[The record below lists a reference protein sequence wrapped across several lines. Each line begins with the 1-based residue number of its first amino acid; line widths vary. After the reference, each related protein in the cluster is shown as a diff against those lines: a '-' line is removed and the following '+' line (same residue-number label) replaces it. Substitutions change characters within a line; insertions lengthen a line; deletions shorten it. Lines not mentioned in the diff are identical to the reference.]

1 MSLQLSA
8 YSWHPEGDMDKEKI
22 KAWIQGSRPPFFI
35 ATLIPIV
42 IGWLAA
48 REHGLQPQRFLL
60 VLVACF
66 VVHFVTNI
74 ANDYFDY
81 IQGTDAG
88 EAIGGS
94 RVIQQG
100 KITPSQLG
108 WAIIV
113 LYFIGFLISLY
124 IVFGLRLYGLAP
136 LILFAFFSSLFYVAP
151 PIRYGYHGLGELFVA
166 INMGPV
172 MVVGTYWVISG
183 VPNLRAFLVSLP
195 VGLMVASIL
204 YYQSLPDMK
213 TDEAA
218 GKRTLA
224 VRLGKERAYLL
235 LITWLII
242 IYLTIIALVVSCILS
257 WLSLLSL
264 LTVPVFIKLIRIVR
278 NTDDWALLDQYGKY
292 VRMLY
297 FLHGIAII
305 IGVL

>member
-1 MSLQLSA
+1 MKREIL
-8 YSWHPEGDMDKEKI
+8 
-22 KAWIQGSRPPFFI
+22 KAWIQASRPPFFI
-35 ATLIPIV
+35 ATLIPLI
-42 IGWLAA
+42 IGWLMA
-48 REHGLQPQRFLL
+48 RSYGWQVGRFLL

-81 IQGTDAG
+81 LQGTDSG

-94 RVIQQG
+94 RVIQQD
-100 KITPSQLG
+100 KITPTQLG
-108 WAIIV
+108 WAIIL
-113 LYFIGFLISLY
+113 LYFIGFIISLY
-124 IVFGLRLYGLAP
+124 IVFGLKLYGLAP
-136 LILFAFFSSLFYVAP
+136 LILFSFFSSLFYVAP

-166 INMGPV
+166 INMGPI
-172 MVVGTYWVISG
+172 MVVGTYWVIAGQPSLG
-183 VPNLRAFLVSLP
+183 AFLVSIP

-224 VRLGKERAYLL
+224 VRLGKKGAFLV
-235 LITWLII
+235 LILWLTI
-242 IYLTIIALVVSCILS
+242 IYLTIIALVSSGLLT

-264 LTVPVFIKLIRIVR
+264 LTVPIFFRLFGIMRR
-278 NTDDWALLDQYGKY
+278 TEDWVLLDQYGKY

-297 FLHGIAII
+297 FFNGLAII
-305 IGVL
+305 LGVL